1 MLAVSLYAVA
11 VTLGLCLYWVLHSTA
26 ARRFLA
32 AHEDHAQIEAEVKD
46 DVSAESRRDSH
57 SLRPS
62 VSGGRKAQ
70 LREVRLP
77 DRGTPA
83 LQLLTFRGR

>member
-1 MLAVSLYAVA
+1 MVRRNAPKFASSSQSVVSGSDQQV
-11 VTLGLCLYWVLHSTA
+11 VQ
-26 ARRFLA
+26 
-32 AHEDHAQIEAEVKD
+32 EDHAQIEAEVKD